1 MIVALTYKCKHE
13 EEQIS
18 IPEGLKPLPLLG
30 YSAFEHNLNALEKLN
45 VQKLFILTD
54 GCEEAFENHPA
65 YQRMQEKTLCE
76 IVHVE
81 PSFSWHDK
89 LFFQLMGAVSA
100 DVLWLCGDMFL
111 YSEALFRLIYSDCSA
126 YIEIYTS
133 SNIKQHDPNL
143 RFRDYLKSYSTVYQ
157 NGGTNADTIPAA
169 FFRSADFKKL
179 CSLSRAVADDQSI
192 MYLPLS
198 KKNLQALSFLFAVR
212 PQPSCLATLLSS
224 VEDPQTL
231 EKTVLYTALLQQ
243 ARIRGNT
250 LQLQLERQLIHTDR
264 QTILYVRNAQLNTA
278 QLVFESL
285 LNDAPTVALSSREE
299 IADIP
304 QMLSWN
310 YGENYPQYIFY
321 CGDEDAYAYA
331 DAVYR
336 HLLTI
341 LPDYALPQLIRVPS
355 FSAVTAPID
364 FSWLSG
370 ASAELLE
377 THLRN
382 SWNIRNLATG
392 FAFTPAHRYQLYA
405 FILGSC
411 LNVLFSTN
419 EEPFFREFAK
429 VILYRFFRM
438 SGNPEQV
445 VMMAMEANV
454 IASLC
459 GKTVINVLAEQLSKE
474 SGMSRGEALLYS
486 LASVD
491 LFASRN
497 VKKDFA
503 KIPRKAL
510 VDNLDDQM
518 IAAGVSSAEELFAVT
533 LALLKLNGHRPEGAH
548 LSAAAASVTAALTD
562 AQRQNSLYV
571 PDEKTLRG
579 ICRLAEQTTADHDSF
594 FETLWESA
602 LTDLP
607 LDPTPNRI
615 RSMKTAMQ
623 RNILVN
629 KYLDVEA
636 DLFRELRSFCTE
648 NNITYRLLRCGAEL
662 DANTIKQPCFAILNP
677 WDLERFA
684 QHIQTCRSDLKL
696 AYGCN
701 PDPNIFADAY
711 LYKAGTV
718 RENHWNL
725 SAAGAVREI
734 GIPILA
740 TVPQNSRWT
749 SSLRFK
755 LANAFNRVY
764 CQRSGYYVP
773 TLTKAQSLVKTVC
786 RFFST
791 ETVKKFRDRL
801 LKRPAAKQEG
811 LKAAYLD
818 LHHVAT
824 VTINDKDVRML
835 RLYGEE
841 HPVIEAPNHV
851 FTQGKKLMN
860 TFYRPIET
868 AYRVC
873 YGKKDTYVLR
883 IPEIV
888 IRKRPN
894 LFKRFWTFVTRMI
907 RSVKTAVKKLINR
920 IRKAIKNFQ
929 TAFKPTRAKLVRRW
943 KLFVGFFRGM
953 GLCISPKARAMK
965 AYRNKHAGERC
976 FLVGNGPSLRAED
989 LDALAKL
996 GETTFACNFIHKIY
1010 GSTDWRPTYHC
1021 LSDSG
1026 TVRTACWDIVR
1037 NVDEKTTMV
1046 VRDFAY
1052 DKMTIK
1058 PDKAI
1063 VPYSISQDDYKV
1075 SNNFLAYHYISHAT
1089 VMTMMLECAMYMGF
1103 KEIYLIGVD
1112 ATTSSDKG
1120 GNFAANYFTPEQ
1132 RAKLDII
1139 KRRAIKNYDV
1149 HARRREIAA
1158 RQKNAYEMIAVA
1170 AEKRGIHIYNA
1181 TRGGELE
1188 AYPRVDLDSLLN
1200 KDSVSSGC

>member
-1 MIVALTYKCKHE
+1 MIVALTYKCKRE
-13 EEQIS
+13 EDQIS
-18 IPEGLKPLPLLG
+18 IPEGLKDLPLLG
-30 YSAFEHNLNALEKLN
+30 YSAFEHNLNILKKLN

-54 GCEEAFENHPA
+54 GCEDAFESHPA
-65 YQRMQEKTLCE
+65 YQRMQETTLCQ

-81 PSFSWHDK
+81 PDFSWHDK
-89 LFFQLMGAVSA
+89 VFFDLMGTVST

-111 YSEALFRLIYSDCSA
+111 YGEAVFRLVHSDCSA

-157 NGGTNADTIPAA
+157 NGGSNADTIPAA
-169 FFRSADFKKL
+169 FFRAADFKKL
-179 CSLSRAVADDQSI
+179 RALSSTLPDEQSI

-198 KKNLQALSFLFAVR
+198 KKNLQTLSFLFSVR
-212 PQPSCLATLLSS
+212 SQPSCLALLLSS
-224 VEDPQTL
+224 VEDPKTL
-231 EKTVLYTALLQQ
+231 ENTILYTSLLQQ
-243 ARIRGNT
+243 ARVRGNT

-264 QTILYVRNAQLNTA
+264 QSILYIRNAQLNTA

-285 LNDAPTVALSSREE
+285 LNDAPTVALSSRDE

-310 YGENYPQYIFY
+310 FGDAYPQYLVY
-321 CGDEDAYAYA
+321 CGDEDAFAYA

-336 HLLTI
+336 YLLTR
-341 LPDYALPQLIRVPS
+341 LPAYALPQLIRVPS
-355 FSAVTAPID
+355 LSALTTPMD
-364 FSWLSG
+364 FSWLSD
-370 ASAELLE
+370 ASAGLLE
-377 THLRN
+377 TYLRN
-382 SWNIRNLATG
+382 TWNIRNLATG
-392 FAFTPAHRYQLYA
+392 FAFTSAQRYELYA

-429 VILYRFFRM
+429 VILHRFFRM

-459 GKTVINVLAEQLSKE
+459 GKTVINALADKLSRE
-474 SGMSRGEALLYS
+474 SGMSYGESLLYA
-486 LASVD
+486 LASMD
-491 LFASRN
+491 LFAARN

-518 IAAGVSSAEELFAVT
+518 ITAGVASADELFAVT
-533 LALLKLNGHRPEGAH
+533 LALLRLNGHRPEGAH
-548 LSAAAASVTAALTD
+548 LSAAASVLAELTD
-562 AQRQNSLYV
+562 AQRENSLYV

-579 ICRLAEQTTADHDSF
+579 ICRLAEQTVADHEPF
-594 FETLWESA
+594 FETLWEAS

-607 LDPTPNRI
+607 LEPTPNRI
-615 RSMKTAMQ
+615 RGMKAAMQ
-623 RNILVN
+623 RNIFVN
-629 KYLDVEA
+629 KYRAIEA
-636 DLFRELRSFCTE
+636 DLFHELRAFCTD

-662 DANTIKQPCFAILNP
+662 DPNTIKQPCFAILNP

-684 QHIQTCRSDLKL
+684 QHIRANRSDLGM

-701 PDPNIFADAY
+701 TDPNIYADAY

-734 GIPILA
+734 GIPILT
-740 TVPQNSRWT
+740 TVPRGSRWT
-749 SSLRFK
+749 SPFRFK
-755 LANAFNRVY
+755 LANAFNRIY

-773 TLTKAQSLVKTVC
+773 TLTKAQSLIKTVC
-786 RFFST
+786 RFFSA

-801 LKRPAAKQEG
+801 LKRPAAQSG
-811 LKAAYLD
+811 QAAAYLD

-824 VTINDKDVRML
+824 VTLNDKAVRML
-835 RLYGEE
+835 PVYGDE
-841 HPVIEAPNHV
+841 HPVIDAPDHV
-851 FTQGKKLMN
+851 FTQGKKLLN

-868 AYRVC
+868 SYRIC
-873 YGKKDTYVLR
+873 YGGKETYVLR
-883 IPEIV
+883 VPEITV
-888 IRKRPN
+888 RKKPN
-894 LFKRFWTFVTRMI
+894 IFKRFFAAVSRII
-907 RSVKTAVKKLINR
+907 RSIKAKIKRLINR
-920 IRKAIKNFQ
+920 IRKAIKDLQ
-929 TAFKPTRAKLVRRW
+929 TALKPAKVKLARWW
-943 KLFVGFFRGM
+943 KLFAGFFRGM
-953 GLCISPKARAMK
+953 GLCVSPKARAMK

-989 LDALAKL
+989 LDALSRM
-996 GETTFACNFIHKIY
+996 GEITFACNFIHKIY

-1058 PDKAI
+1058 PAKAI

-1149 HARRREIAA
+1149 HARRREIAL

-1170 AEKRGIHIYNA
+1170 AQKRGIKIYNA
-1181 TRGGELE
+1181 TRGGALE
-1188 AYPRVDLDSLLN
+1188 AYERVDLDTLIGNS
-1200 KDSVSSGC
+1200 